1 MRRRDL
7 CIAISVLPMAFATKA
22 RAQGGPLR
30 VGWVS
35 TERSTVPS
43 PFLEALRQGLRE
55 LGYIEGRNLV
65 LDVWW
70 GKGSTE
76 PLLHGAKVA
85 TLAIEQ
91 PSVFEPASR
100 HEGRQGAR
108 PDGSATVA
116 AACQPGSPMI
126 DRRGFLGAAVGSLAL
141 PVAGQVQQAPP
152 SPSRVYRLGI
162 LRPTARARRQ
172 DLATLDNLLP
182 LALGPA
188 RLCRRTQPRDREALR
203 GRAA

>member
-65 LDVWW
+65 LMSGGEGLDRASPAWREGRHTGDRATKRVRTGTDMKA
-70 GKGSTE
+70 GKALGLTVPS
-76 PLLHGAKVA
+76 PLL
-85 TLAIEQ
+85 
-91 PSVFEPASR
+91 
-100 HEGRQGAR
+100 
-108 PDGSATVA
+108 
-116 AACQPGSPMI
+116 
-126 DRRGFLGAAVGSLAL
+126 
-141 PVAGQVQQAPP
+141 
-152 SPSRVYRLGI
+152 
-162 LRPTARARRQ
+162 LRI
-172 DLATLDNLLP
+172 N
-182 LALGPA
+182 
-188 RLCRRTQPRDREALR
+188 EVLR
-203 GRAA
+203 